1 MTLDELL
8 DYAAN
13 HGIGA
18 KHLYEIV
25 CDYKNEEAHRINK
38 GGFDSQMFYLT
49 TKMSLQEMRTM
60 LRELAGHP
68 E

>member
-18 KHLYEIV
+18 KHLSEIV
-25 CDYKNEEAHRINK
+25 CDYKNEEAHQINK
-38 GGFDSQMFYLT
+38 EGFGSQMFYLT
-49 TKMSLQEMRTM
+49 TKMSLQEMHT
-60 LRELAGHP
+60 LLKELA
-68 E
+68 EYLE